1 MPMNAKSKQKFK
13 RLDKIAISV
22 KSHRILQIFLKE
34 NPDVAEILKEAND
47 KEEALEAMRR
57 WILPYFENHPH
68 AWDYYTGKISGRE
81 AFDQL
86 SWSDY
91 GAIRLMDYIK
101 HAGMIFED
109 LNLRGDLVGSHPIK
123 YLWLAIK
130 FGTGGANHHF
140 FYDTLMLFRQI
151 KGRYDRQMPDIS
163 KLQEWMDRHPS
174 GLDENIQKIRKH
186 NRDRIIKVIIEKM
199 DAGEL
204 TSRRYQF
211 EPEMTFEQKF
221 LTVCSWWN
229 DMNFHLKFAVR
240 SPVMLNE
247 MLDNSLSTKTMEL
260 LNEAREAGIPFFVN
274 PYYLSLLNVSEPW
287 FAVGSDLA
295 IRDYVIYSKQLIK
308 EFGQIVAWEKE
319 DIIEPGKPNA
329 AGWILPTIHNLHR
342 RYPEVAIMIPD
353 TVGRACGGLCVSCQ
367 RMYDFQ
373 SGHLNFNLDKLKPKE
388 TWPQKLKKL
397 MDYFEEDTQLRDIL
411 ITGGDALMSSNK
423 SLQVI
428 LNAVYD
434 MAKRK
439 KESNAVLPDDKKIA
453 EITRVR
459 LGTRLPVF
467 LPQRITKELIAI
479 LADFKEKA
487 SKVGVKQFVIQT
499 HFETAMEV
507 TPEVKNGIEMLLS
520 AGWIITNQLVFTAA
534 ASRRG
539 HTAKLRKV
547 LNDIGVLTYYTFSVK
562 GYKENSHNF
571 ATNERAV
578 QEQLEEKEFG
588 RIDERYND
596 VISGFSQNAVEIV
609 ANINKL
615 RNEAGIP
622 FLATDRNVLN
632 LPGVG
637 KSLTF
642 RTIGLSRHGRRILEF
657 DYDKTRRHSPIIHDM
672 GKVVIIESKS
682 INEYLDQLENIGE
695 DKEDYQSIFGYSI
708 GETEPLQHIYQYP
721 EYDFDVTDEYTNL
734 ELGETFVD
742 MAD

>member
-1 MPMNAKSKQKFK
+1 MNSRSKQKFK
-13 RLDKIAISV
+13 KLDKIAINV
-22 KSHRILQIFLKE
+22 KSHRILQQFSKE
-34 NPDVAEILKEAND
+34 NPDIVSLLREAND
-47 KEEALEAMRR
+47 KEEALEAMRQ
-57 WILPYFENHPH
+57 WIMPYFENNKT
-68 AWDYYTGKISGRE
+68 AWDYYNGKISGRE

-86 SWSDY
+86 SWPDY
-91 GAIRLMDYIK
+91 GAIRLMDYIQ
-101 HAGMIFED
+101 HAGRIFED
-109 LNLRGDLVGSHPIK
+109 LNLGGDLVGSHPVK

-130 FGTGGANHHF
+130 YGTGGANHHF
-140 FYDTLMLFRQI
+140 FYDTLLLFRQI
-151 KGRYDRQMPDIS
+151 KGTYVRQMPDNTML
-163 KLQEWMDRHPS
+163 KQWMDRHPS
-174 GLDENIQKIRKH
+174 GLDEKVIKIRKH
-186 NRDRIIKVIIEKM
+186 NRDRILKVIIQKM

-204 TSRRYQF
+204 SSRRYQF
-211 EPEMTFEQKF
+211 EPGMTFEQKF
-221 LTVCSWWN
+221 LTATRWW
-229 DMNFHLKFAVR
+229 DDTNFHLKFAVR
-240 SPVMLNE
+240 SPKMLNE
-247 MLDNSLSTKTMEL
+247 LLNNSLSTKTMEL
-260 LNEAREAGIPFFVN
+260 LNEARQAGIPFFVN
-274 PYYLSLLNVSEPW
+274 PYYLSLLNVAEPE

-308 EFGQIVAWEKE
+308 EFGKIVAWEME

-329 AGWILPTIHNLHR
+329 AGWILPTVHNLHR

-388 TWPQKLKKL
+388 TWPQKLQKL

-411 ITGGDALMSSNK
+411 ITGGDALMSSDK
-423 SLQVI
+423 SLQTI
-428 LNAVYD
+428 LNAVYE

-439 KESNAVLPDDKKIA
+439 MESNQNLPDDKKIA
-453 EITRVR
+453 PITRVR

-467 LPQRITKELIAI
+467 LPQRITNELVVI
-479 LADFKEKA
+479 LADFKKKA
-487 SKVGVKQFVIQT
+487 SEIGIRQFVIQT
-499 HFETAMEV
+499 HFESAMEV
-507 TPEVKNGIEMLLS
+507 TPEVKNAIEMLLS

-588 RIDERYND
+588 RIDKRYNEK
-596 VISGFSQNAVEIV
+596 ISSFAQNAEEMVS
-609 ANINKL
+609 NIKAL
-615 RNEAGIP
+615 REEAGIP

-657 DYDKTRRHSPIIHDM
+657 DHDDTRRHSPIIHEM

-682 INEYLDQLENIGE
+682 LNEYLNQLEDMGE
-695 DKEDYQSIFGYSI
+695 DKAEYHSIFGYSI

-721 EYDFDVTDEYTNL
+721 AYDFEVTDEYTNL
-734 ELGETFVD
+734 ELSETFMD